1 MRASSAGVALTIGAF
16 DGVHRGHQDLISRMV
31 ADAGAKGLSAVC
43 MTFDPDPAVVVHP
56 EREHR
61 SLSTPE
67 ERLELIQA
75 LGVMQVDVEV
85 FSPSVAALTPSEF
98 VDRLRTRY
106 DLRALWVGP
115 DFALG
120 RDRAGGEDQLRTLG
134 AQHGFEVTTVEPLR
148 YDGRPISSTWIRD
161 ALAAGDV
168 ELAAALLGRP
178 YSIRGIVITG
188 MKRGRTMGFP
198 TANVAPPA
206 GRALPSDG
214 VYLVRVAGR
223 VARSRSEGVAAG
235 ARGSIEM
242 PDNPL
247 PSPRFGVVNLGARPT
262 FGEAERLLEA
272 HVLEFSG
279 DLYGAELDVAFL
291 RRIRG
296 IQRFTG
302 IDELRDQIARDIE
315 RAREL
320 SLSF

>member
-1 MRASSAGVALTIGAF
+1 VA
-16 DGVHRGHQDLISRMV
+16 
-31 ADAGAKGLSAVC
+31 
-43 MTFDPDPAVVVHP
+43 
-56 EREHR
+56 
-61 SLSTPE
+61 
-67 ERLELIQA
+67 
-75 LGVMQVDVEV
+75 QVDVEA
-85 FSPSVAALTPSEF
+85 FSPSVAALGPTDF
-98 VDRLRTRY
+98 VDGLLTRY
-106 DLRALWVGP
+106 NLRALWVGP

-120 RDRAGGEDQLRTLG
+120 RDRAGGEDLLRTLG
-134 AQHGFEVTTVEPLR
+134 AQHGFDVTAVEPMR
-148 YDGRPISSTWIRD
+148 HDGRPISSTWIRD
-161 ALAAGDV
+161 ALAEGDV

-178 YSIRGIVITG
+178 YSIRGNVITG

-206 GRALPSDG
+206 GRALPADG

-223 VARSRSEGVAAG
+223 VARSRSEGITAG
-235 ARGSIEM
+235 AGRRNEI

-247 PSPRFGVVNLGARPT
+247 PSARFGVVNLGSRPT

-272 HVLEFSG
+272 HLLEFTG

-296 IQRFTG
+296 IQRFSG